1 MLVRI
6 LAAVWLACLA
16 APLSA
21 ALPGLV
27 PEQAEPQATPT
38 AASGALSDERDPGA
52 DSRIATRLR
61 DIYAEVDT
69 FSNIEVAVNQGVVRL
84 TGSAPSQEAI
94 DEAGAIAARFDVV
107 TVENEIARDTSLEGT
122 ADIVTALID
131 RLRAAA
137 GMLPLIGVALLIGLA
152 ILLVGYLLASLKFL

>member
-1 MLVRI
+1 MTIILRI
-6 LAAVWLACLA
+6 LAAVWLVCCA
-16 APLSA
+16 APLCA
-21 ALPGLV
+21 ALPALS
-27 PEQAEPQATPT
+27 PEPAEPQATPT

-107 TVENEIARDTSLEGT
+107 TVENEIGRDTSLSGT
-122 ADIVTALID
+122 ANIVTALLD
-131 RLRAAA
+131 RLRDAA
-137 GMLPLIGVALLIGLA
+137 GMLAV
-152 ILLVGYLLASLKFL
+152 F